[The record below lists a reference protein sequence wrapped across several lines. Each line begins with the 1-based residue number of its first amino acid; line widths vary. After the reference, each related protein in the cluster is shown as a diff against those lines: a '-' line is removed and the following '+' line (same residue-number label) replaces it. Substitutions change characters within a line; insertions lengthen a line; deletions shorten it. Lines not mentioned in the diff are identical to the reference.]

1 MPTFLDR
8 TGRQYNR
15 LTVIKLS
22 EEKGINGKLKWI
34 CRCTCGKEVCVLG
47 DRLTSN
53 HTKSCGCLSTEASI
67 ALGKNKKKHGM
78 SGSLEYYI
86 WINMKIRCFKKTS
99 PYYKNYGARGITVCD
114 RWKNSF
120 HNFYQ
125 DMGPKP
131 GPEHSLDRIENDGN
145 YEPGNCRWAT
155 MIEQNNNRRN
165 SNLFLFRGSYA
176 SIAMIARLTGIPQP
190 TLVSRVKRMKLSID
204 EAVELTLKGRVNV
217 WS

>member
-1 MPTFLDR
+1 
-8 TGRQYNR
+8 
-15 LTVIKLS
+15 
-22 EEKGINGKLKWI
+22 
-34 CRCTCGKEVCVLG
+34 
-47 DRLTSN
+47 
-53 HTKSCGCLSTEASI
+53 
-67 ALGKNKKKHGM
+67 M